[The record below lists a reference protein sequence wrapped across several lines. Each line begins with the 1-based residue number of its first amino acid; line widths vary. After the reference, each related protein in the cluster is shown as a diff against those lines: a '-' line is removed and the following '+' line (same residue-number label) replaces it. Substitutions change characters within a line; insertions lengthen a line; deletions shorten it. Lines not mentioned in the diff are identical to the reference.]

1 MSVRV
6 RAVGGESHFGEVVID
21 KKGLVLGEGPPPGGH
36 ESWEAFES
44 MLRKSGVVGSRI
56 VFEEEQQQEE
66 TTRESE
72 KQPARGAKG
81 SRRSQTVAPIP
92 VPPLQPATVEEVEA
106 DAAHQEAMREKN
118 KEDEEAARKAKR
130 EEKQKAKEE
139 HLAKKGRTPKEGGK

>member
-1 MSVRV
+1 MRVRV

-36 ESWEAFES
+36 DSWEAFEA
-44 MLRKSGVVGSRI
+44 MLRNSGVVGSRI
-56 VFEEEQQQEE
+56 VFEEEQEE

-72 KQPARGAKG
+72 KQPTRGAKG
-81 SRRSQTVAPIP
+81 SGRSQVVAPIP
-92 VPPLQPATVEEVEA
+92 VPPLQPATVAEVEA
-106 DAAHQEAMREKN
+106 DAAHQEAMRKKN
-118 KEDEEAARKAKR
+118 KEDEEAARTAKR